1 MADTEA
7 QLIRARML
15 VRILRDTIV
24 QPRPNN
30 PKALSCRLCQGPA
43 IPKRHDKRC
52 FAHEALVALYESPE
66 MLFDD
71 DIEEVL

>member
-1 MADTEA
+1 MDDVET
-7 QLIRARML
+7 QLLKARTL
-15 VRILRDTIV
+15 VRVLRDTIV

-52 FAHEALVALYESPE
+52 FAHEAVVALYQYAPE
-66 MLFDD
+66 MLFDGD
-71 DIEEVL
+71 PEAL